1 MTPGYGEHFAGLG
14 TTTYF
19 VARNII
25 HLITGMEEKLIS
37 DIIRLH
43 DISFT
48 EDVLW
53 DTVLNAIPKKFK
65 GTTNLLGHQAG
76 VLPGTRSF
84 LLEAL

>member
-1 MTPGYGEHFAGLG
+1 
-14 TTTYF
+14 
-19 VARNII
+19 
-25 HLITGMEEKLIS
+25 MEEKLIS

-65 GTTNLLGHQAG
+65 GMAPINMA
-76 VLPGTRSF
+76 VFFNPIF
-84 LLEAL
+84 LRHN